1 MDKLEEIKENY
12 LDKIKSDMNQDFARR
27 VAKNLYN
34 YLDSFNQVNK
44 ILYIFYYKIIL
55 NNLI

>member
-44 ILYIFYYKIIL
+44 IK
-55 NNLI
+55 